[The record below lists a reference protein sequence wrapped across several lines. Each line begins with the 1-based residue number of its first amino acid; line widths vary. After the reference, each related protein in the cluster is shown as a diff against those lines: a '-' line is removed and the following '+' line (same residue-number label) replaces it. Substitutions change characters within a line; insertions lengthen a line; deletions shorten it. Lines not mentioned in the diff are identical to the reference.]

1 MFQVEDVWET
11 KDENLIHD
19 IRDYG
24 RVYEELLKQMRL
36 HIDAGRTL
44 AGADP
49 ETMSFVYMQPA
60 ILIYDPAR
68 HGPTGGG
75 VPPGVITRVNFR
87 PFKIHM
93 HGAEEDIARIPAIM
107 DWQRKQ
113 FREIGYLVLLLPVI
127 DLKNVPQGR
136 RRLDFAEG
144 RVLATLELWAFALM
158 PEIDRLFRAT
168 EENGARASKERYD
181 SVEKFLAAVA
191 PDILRAAKRSV
202 AGRNDEQ
209 SSEDA
214 GVIFGYLNAIQN
226 EGRRHRI
233 SFSGESELDPLHGEA
248 LRARIKRLGTRVG
261 SDCKI
266 PDVVRLASYIKILNT
281 LAKARTIVTEVMS
294 GRVSDMTNYQW
305 GMDRIEEVGTH
316 NILSN
321 KGQYSKRTQ
330 NAAFKVRSAQTPD
343 AFVQPPRLS
352 DHDRFSLMELATIA
366 FLCDVDPYVFCAQHA
381 LRYPE
386 VWIARAWGRLSFRGP
401 EPEPHERDLGEMLES
416 GELSVPDCK
425 IEAHGEPST
434 QSVFRDL
441 QWIAHLL
448 DLKTYHAP

>member
-1 MFQVEDVWET
+1 MAEAVWET

-24 RVYEELLKQMRL
+24 RVYEDLLKQMRL

-68 HGPTGGG
+68 HGPTGDG
-75 VPPGVITRVNFR
+75 VPSWIIKRVNFR
-87 PFKIHM
+87 PLKIHM
-93 HGAEEDIARIPAIM
+93 HGTDRDIAGVSTIM

-113 FREIGYLVLLLPVI
+113 FREIGYLILLLPMI

-136 RRLDFAEG
+136 RQLDFAEA
-144 RVLATLELWAFALM
+144 RVLDTFELWAFALM

-168 EENGARASKERYD
+168 KESRERASKERYN

-214 GVIFGYLNAIQN
+214 GAIFGYLNAIQN

-233 SFSGESELDPLHGEA
+233 SFLGGQELGPLHGEA

-261 SDCKI
+261 SDGRI
-266 PDVVRLASYIKILNT
+266 PAVIRLSSYILILNT
-281 LAKARTIVTEVMS
+281 LAKARTIITDVMS
-294 GRVSDMTNYQW
+294 QRVSDINDYQW
-305 GMDRIEEVGTH
+305 GMDRIEDVGTH
-316 NILSN
+316 NILTN
-321 KGQYSKRTQ
+321 KDQHPKRTQ
-330 NAAFKVRSAQTPD
+330 NTAFKVRAAQTPD
-343 AFVQPPRLS
+343 EFVQPPRLS

-381 LRYPE
+381 LRFPE
-386 VWIARAWGRLSFRGP
+386 VWVARAWGRLSFMGA
-401 EPEPHERDLGEMLES
+401 EPTPHEHYLGETLES
-416 GELSVPDCK
+416 GELAVPDCT